1 MPKHVR
7 VVYSASL
14 RNSILANYQSDFWKV
29 KGRILVF
36 FYSLHRE
43 CFSVLA
49 SSSRLWM
56 KQTQIRWQNFPVIS
70 LVYFSNY
77 VIDGEYYRLHC
88 VGYVVRILVFFNS
101 LYQECFSVLASSF
114 ADILLFFLDT
124 SNQWGTHL
132 SLARNMKHW
141 STTLKTSTVL
151 SFSII
156 KSVLEWSMRTRMPST
171 KINSG
176 FSIS

>member
-1 MPKHVR
+1 MLKHVR

-49 SSSRLWM
+49 SSSRLGI
-56 KQTQIRWQNFPVIS
+56 KQTQKRWQNFLVIS

-77 VIDGEYYRLHC
+77 VIDGEYYRFHC
-88 VGYVVRILVFFNS
+88 VGYVIRILVFFNS
-101 LYQECFSVLASSF
+101 LYQECFFVLASSF
-114 ADILLFFLDT
+114 ADIL
-124 SNQWGTHL
+124 
-132 SLARNMKHW
+132 R
-141 STTLKTSTVL
+141 
-151 SFSII
+151 FS
-156 KSVLEWSMRTRMPST
+156 
-171 KINSG
+171 
-176 FSIS
+176 